1 MLRGPVA
8 IVGYM
13 GSGKS
18 TVGRALAR
26 RIGWDFV
33 DLDHEIEARA
43 GRSIPE
49 IFASS
54 GEDYFRNLENQVLI
68 NTLDGPGERVVACGG
83 GIVVRR
89 ENRER
94 LKGVATVFLD
104 GNLKM
109 LFSRTRGGGRPLR
122 ASGFDEFE
130 RRYKERLPLYL
141 EVAGLRVSAGR
152 RPRKQVLEEISR
164 WLKQ

>member
-1 MLRGPVA
+1 MRGPVA

-18 TVGRALAR
+18 TVGRAVAR

-33 DLDHEIEARA
+33 DLDREIELRA
-43 GRSIPE
+43 GRSIPD

-54 GEDYFRNLENQVLI
+54 GEDYFRDLEHRTLLDA
-68 NTLDGPGERVVACGG
+68 LDGPNERIVACGG

-130 RRYKERLPLYL
+130 RRYEERLPLYL